1 VKCLTMVATPKANSY
16 ILHVAVPVLLMAFAF
31 LSCSDERCC
40 CPQAGGPKSGR
51 VVLHDLLLE
60 DNHTPFLE
68 GFSFPEARVIRM
80 PNEDSIVPD
89 IIAVASTDV
98 LGHPVEMNFIQPL
111 AAGFSYVGTRA
122 TESDGRLL
130 FDTLSCV
137 DDSVRFSVTFAVR
150 PYQVYVVKT
159 HEGKF
164 AKVLVLGTYFFE
176 SQDERYHGQVTFD
189 WVYQPDGGRCFK

>member
-1 VKCLTMVATPKANSY
+1 LTMVATPKANSY

-111 AAGFSYVGTRA
+111 AAGFS
-122 TESDGRLL
+122 
-130 FDTLSCV
+130 TLSCV